1 MQAELDWALGENAES
16 FKQTL
21 TEEIYAAIK
30 NDAVLSVDT
39 IEKIESLGR
48 FGRLNFYDEEELLDR
63 LETRLLN
70 RAIDHPEQAE
80 RIEAVLEERRRLI
93 EMRIPDMDSE
103 ALSRIRERRLQYAK
117 ELYQQD
123 PTAFEQRRR
132 KRLAHLQQLSE
143 SNPALAAAYQTVYQ
157 DVLSLPHQEEP
168 PL

>member
-1 MQAELDWALGENAES
+1 
-16 FKQTL
+16 
-21 TEEIYAAIK
+21 
-30 NDAVLSVDT
+30 
-39 IEKIESLGR
+39 
-48 FGRLNFYDEEELLDR
+48 
-63 LETRLLN
+63 
-70 RAIDHPEQAE
+70 
-80 RIEAVLEERRRLI
+80 
-93 EMRIPDMDSE
+93 MDSE